1 MTCPRSSRSVVSAQA
16 DGLQGP
22 TLSPS
27 RYRSSTEDAG
37 GPANVGYL
45 AVARLVDI
53 DIDFLSQISLFFNFL
68 KIKDVQS
75 CSRPRVVQ
83 DLNSSLARVEPR
95 SPAVEAQSLNRWG
108 TAKKVP

>member
-53 DIDFLSQISLFFNFL
+53 DIDF
-68 KIKDVQS
+68 
-75 CSRPRVVQ
+75 
-83 DLNSSLARVEPR
+83 
-95 SPAVEAQSLNRWG
+95 
-108 TAKKVP
+108 